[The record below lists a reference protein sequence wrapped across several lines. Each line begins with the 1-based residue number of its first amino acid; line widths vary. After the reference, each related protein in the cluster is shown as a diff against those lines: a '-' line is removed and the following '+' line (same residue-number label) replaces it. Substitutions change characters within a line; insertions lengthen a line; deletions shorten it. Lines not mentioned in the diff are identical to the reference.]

1 MTKRLLIIS
10 TEVSGMNKYLF
21 GALENLGWEIMI
33 EDVPDPWLCRWF
45 ALFLSFNI
53 NMRQWKQGFEV
64 NSIKVSKMGWVFKQR
79 SRYAQKM
86 IQKHSGNFD
95 LIFQIS
101 SMFAPFV
108 DLPRSREN
116 ASVKKIKY
124 VLMIDYTTALSKDYP
139 GWAPFKSELKKR
151 LFLEKLVLG
160 NAELI
165 FSTSENTRRSLIEH
179 YGVDPQKVVTTGYG
193 LNLDD
198 LKVFNKEYDGK
209 TILFIGMDFERKGG
223 FVLLEA
229 FKKVREEIPQAR
241 LIIIG
246 PNKDIYRIEGEGVE
260 SLGNISDRN
269 MIEKFYEEASLF
281 VMPSLCE
288 PFGLVFLE
296 AMSYKIPCI
305 AANRDAMPEII
316 KDGKNGFLVPPG
328 DSQALADRIIVLLK
342 DKVYMKRLGDNAR
355 DFVEKNFLWKK
366 VVSRIEHSLNG
377 IIQER
382 N

>member
-1 MTKRLLIIS
+1 MKKRLLIIS

-21 GALENLGWEIMI
+21 GALADLGWEIII
-33 EDVPDPWLCRWF
+33 EDIPNPFLCRWL
-45 ALFLSFNI
+45 AIFLSFDI
-53 NMRQWKQGFEV
+53 NMQRWKKRFE
-64 NSIKVSKMGWVFKQR
+64 IYYMKVCKMEWVFKER
-79 SRYAQKM
+79 TKYAQRA
-86 IQKHSGNFD
+86 IQKHAGKFD

-101 SMFAPFV
+101 SMFAPFF
-108 DLPRSREN
+108 DLQQPKGIAGLQNR
-116 ASVKKIKY
+116 KY
-124 VLMIDYTTALSKDYP
+124 VLMIDYTTSLSKNYP
-139 GWAPFKSELKKR
+139 GWAPFRSELKKR
-151 LFLEKLVLG
+151 LFLEKLVLV

-179 YGVDPQKVVTTGYG
+179 YGVDPKKVVTTGYG

-260 SLGNISDRN
+260 SLGNISDRK

-316 KDGKNGFLVPPG
+316 QDGKNGFLVPPG
-328 DSQALADRIIVLLK
+328 DSQALANRIIFLLK
-342 DKVYMKRLGDNAR
+342 DKVYMKQLGENAR

-366 VVSRIEHSLNG
+366 VVSRIEHSLTG
-377 IIQER
+377 IV
-382 N
+382 